1 MSEDVEV
8 IKAMPIRYINVEI
21 YEDDRV
27 VTLQMTDGKIV
38 RKAAISGETL
48 KKLGE
53 SILDLLEQRPE
64 VESWQMP
71 STLQQPE
78 RKSTH

>member
-8 IKAMPIRYINVEI
+8 IEAMPIRYINVQL
-21 YEDDRV
+21 YADDRV
-27 VTLQMTDGKIV
+27 VMLQMTDGKV
-38 RKAAISGETL
+38 LRKAAISGETL

-53 SILDLLEQRPE
+53 SILDLLEHHPE
-64 VESWQMP
+64 VESWEMP